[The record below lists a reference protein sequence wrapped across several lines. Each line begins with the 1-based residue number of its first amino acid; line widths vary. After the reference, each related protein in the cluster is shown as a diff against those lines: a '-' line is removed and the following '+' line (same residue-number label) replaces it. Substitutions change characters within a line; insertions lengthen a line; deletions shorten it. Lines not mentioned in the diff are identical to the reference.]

1 MARGRHSGIFQ
12 KKKAGSNQPD
22 PDTKVADF
30 AYQNDSLAQ
39 LIVEAWRD
47 QAFNDKLTQGAYS
60 ARSTEAK
67 RVLADRGIYMSEPI
81 VITEKEYDDGF
92 VWDPDDGVVL
102 VLPNKSRTS
111 TIPANQ
117 SLVETAKLLMACVP
131 NGI

>member
-1 MARGRHSGIFQ
+1 MARGKHSGIFQ
-12 KKKAGSNQPD
+12 KKMPGKNEPD

-39 LIVEAWRD
+39 LIVEAWNN
-47 QAFNDKLTQGAYS
+47 QQFQTKLTQGPYP
-60 ARSTEAK
+60 ARSAEAK

-92 VWDPDDGVVL
+92 VWDPQEGVVL
-102 VLPNKSRTS
+102 VLPNKSRT
-111 TIPANQ
+111 TVTPANQ

>member
-1 MARGRHSGIFQ
+1 MARGKHSGIFQ
-12 KKKAGSNQPD
+12 KRKAGTNQPD
-22 PDTKVADF
+22 LESKVADF

-39 LIVEAWRD
+39 LIVEAWSD
-47 QAFNDKLTQGAYS
+47 QSFNTKLTQGS
-60 ARSTEAK
+60 NNSRSSEAK
-67 RVLADRGIYMSEPI
+67 RVLADRGIYMAQPI
-81 VITEKEYDDGF
+81 VITEQEYDDGF

-111 TIPANQ
+111 TTPANQ